1 MHKHLAFSA
10 PCYEYRP
17 QFNVSFL
24 TAHVA
29 SNIVIVVASSPLF
42 LSPVHA
48 LIATVLPF
56 SKRIIPTPI
65 AFLAFVTNIAIVD
78 G

>member
-1 MHKHLAFSA
+1 MHEHLAVSA

-17 QFNVSFL
+17 HFIVSFL
-24 TAHVA
+24 TANVA
-29 SNIVIVVASSPLF
+29 SNIVIVVASSPF
-42 LSPVHA
+42 FFGPVHA

-56 SKRIIPTPI
+56 SRRVIPTPI